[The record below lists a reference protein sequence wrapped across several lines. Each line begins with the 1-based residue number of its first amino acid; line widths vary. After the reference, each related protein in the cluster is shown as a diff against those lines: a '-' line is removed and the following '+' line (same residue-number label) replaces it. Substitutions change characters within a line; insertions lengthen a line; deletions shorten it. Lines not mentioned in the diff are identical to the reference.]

1 MEPVRAGIQT
11 TDLEFAGRGVHIA
24 LHAGPTVLAVGCRAG
39 NGLCTIVNSVF
50 GNTVSITGL
59 RVIGGRAPPHHSTG
73 QQLRQMQG
81 SRPERWRPV
90 NRYTGSRL
98 ALRCP

>member
-24 LHAGPTVLAVGCRAG
+24 LHAGLTVLAVGCRAG

-59 RVIGGRAPPHHSTG
+59 RVIGGRHHG
-73 QQLRQMQG
+73 VLVEHRRIIRLG
-81 SRPERWRPV
+81 SSCGGCRAAGRS
-90 NRYTGSRL
+90 GGDL
-98 ALRCP
+98 